1 MAFSWNGKGRVAL
14 RGLGIG
20 ALSLLLSTL
29 AVEAQTAE
37 GKDPAAATEVSGQM
51 TTDAAPVADSV
62 DGKMDTK
69 AAATEAP
76 NTGTDANAGQPVAAT
91 PTDMAPASEA
101 VEAPAVAPSEPA
113 PSETAPAAAA
123 PSEAATTTPEH
134 PSVAESASGM
144 ATEPAAAE
152 APVKDETPEPTK
164 IPEPTPVPETAE
176 APKMPDAPEAK
187 TETKAEVST
196 GTKPEAKDVSAPAAV
211 PSAPAP
217 ETECDRLAAHPFDP
231 DAVATGV
238 FYADLDADKV
248 VEACQAAIT
257 DYPQEAR
264 FFTQLARGLHKA
276 GKPSLV
282 YAASKQGAELG
293 SGQSMAYLGVLYKN
307 GTSVAES
314 QPEALAWF
322 DKAAAA
328 GNPGGMVFA
337 AAMYRDG
344 VGTERNYERAAELYK
359 KASDLDVAEASA
371 DLGIF
376 YDRGQGVERN
386 PEQAASLLLKAFAED
401 DKDTQRIFFEV
412 PGVLSE
418 ATRKAVQTELKAK
431 GFYKSSIDADF
442 GSGTRNALILFK
454 RSAQK

>member
-14 RGLGIG
+14 KGLGIG
-20 ALSLLLSTL
+20 TLSLLLSTL

-37 GKDPAAATEVSGQM
+37 DKDPAAATEVSGQM
-51 TTDAAPVADSV
+51 TTDAAPVADSA

-69 AAATEAP
+69 AATTEAP
-76 NTGTDANAGQPVAAT
+76 KTGTDANAGQPVAAT
-91 PTDMAPASEA
+91 PTDIAPAPEA
-101 VEAPAVAPSEPA
+101 VEAPAAAPSEPA
-113 PSETAPAAAA
+113 PSETDPAVAA
-123 PSEAATTTPEH
+123 PSEAAITTPEQS
-134 PSVAESASGM
+134 SVAESASGV
-144 ATEPAAAE
+144 ATEPTAAE
-152 APVKDETPEPTK
+152 APAPVKDAAPEPAK
-164 IPEPTPVPETAE
+164 IPETTE
-176 APKMPDAPEAK
+176 APKMPDAPEA
-187 TETKAEVST
+187 TPAV
-196 GTKPEAKDVSAPAAV
+196 KPDVKPDVEEVSAPAAV

-238 FYADLDADKV
+238 FYADLDAVKV
-248 VEACQAAIT
+248 VEACQAAIA

>member
-14 RGLGIG
+14 KGLGIG
-20 ALSLLLSTL
+20 TLSLLLSTL

-37 GKDPAAATEVSGQM
+37 GKDPVAATEVSGQM
-51 TTDAAPVADSV
+51 ATDVA
-62 DGKMDTK
+62 
-69 AAATEAP
+69 
-76 NTGTDANAGQPVAAT
+76 
-91 PTDMAPASEA
+91 
-101 VEAPAVAPSEPA
+101 PA
-113 PSETAPAAAA
+113 PSEAVTSAPETTEKPVVEPSDATPTMADPAATAP
-123 PSEAATTTPEH
+123 SSAATTMPEH
-134 PSVAESASGM
+134 PAAESASGV
-144 ATEPAAAE
+144 ASEPAAAE
-152 APVKDETPEPTK
+152 APAKEAAPEAVKAPETPSA
-164 IPEPTPVPETAE
+164 PETAE
-176 APKMPDAPEAK
+176 APKMPDAPEAA
-187 TETKAEVST
+187 TETKAEAAT
-196 GTKPEAKDVSAPAAV
+196 ETKPEVKDVSAPAV
-211 PSAPAP
+211 MPTAPAP

-238 FYADLDADKV
+238 FYADLDAAKV

-307 GTSVAES
+307 GTSVPES

-344 VGTERNYERAAELYK
+344 VGTDRNYERAAELYR

-386 PEQAASLLLKAFAED
+386 PEQAASLLLKAFAAD

>member
-1 MAFSWNGKGRVAL
+1 MA
-14 RGLGIG
+14 
-20 ALSLLLSTL
+20 
-29 AVEAQTAE
+29 
-37 GKDPAAATEVSGQM
+37 D
-51 TTDAAPVADSV
+51 
-62 DGKMDTK
+62 
-69 AAATEAP
+69 
-76 NTGTDANAGQPVAAT
+76 
-91 PTDMAPASEA
+91 
-101 VEAPAVAPSEPA
+101 PAVAVS
-113 PSETAPAAAA
+113 SETAP
-123 PSEAATTTPEH
+123 TTPEQH
-134 PSVAESASGM
+134 AAESAS
-144 ATEPAAAE
+144 EPAAAE
-152 APVKDETPEPTK
+152 ASVKDETS
-164 IPEPTPVPETAE
+164 ETAKAPEATE
-176 APKMPDAPEAK
+176 APKMPDAPEVKPTVK
-187 TETKAEVST
+187 TETKPEV
-196 GTKPEAKDVSAPAAV
+196 KDVSAPAAM
-211 PSAPAP
+211 PAAPAP

-276 GKPSLV
+276 GKPSLA

-344 VGTERNYERAAELYK
+344 VGTDRNYERAAELYK
-359 KASDLDVAEASA
+359 QASDLDVAEASA

-454 RSAQK
+454 RDAQK